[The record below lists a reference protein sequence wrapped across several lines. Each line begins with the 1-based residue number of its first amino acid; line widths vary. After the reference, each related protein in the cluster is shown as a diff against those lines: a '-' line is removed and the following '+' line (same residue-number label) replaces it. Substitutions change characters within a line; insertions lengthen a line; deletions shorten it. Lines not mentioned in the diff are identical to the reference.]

1 MAKPQQS
8 NSHRNVD
15 VLLKSWQNSICTGY
29 DTLSNFS
36 AKCFTTVLPQC
47 VKAAHCMV
55 PNKTPTSLISTCHA
69 LVANMSRNVNQ
80 ILVQLQDCLM
90 QHLRLKE
97 IILDQT
103 PAVAHDTL
111 SFVMISY
118 RAQCPLND
126 VRGIG

>member
-1 MAKPQQS
+1 
-8 NSHRNVD
+8 
-15 VLLKSWQNSICTGY
+15 
-29 DTLSNFS
+29 
-36 AKCFTTVLPQC
+36 
-47 VKAAHCMV
+47 MV
-55 PNKTPTSLISTCHA
+55 PNKTPISLISTCHA

-111 SFVMISY
+111 SFVMIIY